1 MVTLGTIFGFV
12 FVIVFLAAYYGAAA
26 DMPAIIGFTVLGN
39 FLIWLLAPF
48 FNDLIYRFAYKTKR
62 MTIEELGVKSK
73 KLADFIKRVCEKHK
87 IKVPRLINILDDNP
101 TAFTFGSGAFNAR
114 LCFSDGLFEYLDEE
128 EIEAV
133 IAHEL
138 GHIIRRDFIIMTVA
152 ATGVQILYELYR
164 WMSKRSDKGN
174 SKSKG
179 GLAYAGLLA
188 YVFYLVGTYLLLFLS
203 RAREYGAD
211 AFSAGE
217 TQNPDA
223 LARAL
228 VKIAYGIVAKPDAP
242 EQKRLLE
249 STRALGPFDT
259 RAARH
264 LGTAYESNKQDWHAI
279 SKVVA
284 FDLLSPWAKILQL
297 QSTHPLTG
305 KRIEHLNEISSKL
318 GQKASIDTK
327 SARNIEV
334 DRRKLYGGFATGALI
349 YFLPWILPLL
359 CIIGAAALGNPML
372 LVWIIGAVG
381 LAILVQLAYKYPETE
396 PARATTL
403 DMMSD
408 IYASPMRGRPYSLDG
423 KIIGR
428 GTAGAYLSEDVMMQ
442 DSKGLIYLN
451 YESAFSFIGNLFFA
465 LGRVRQ
471 LIGKKAAASGWFFR
485 DVGHH
490 FDIKEMKPEGE
501 SAIKSHPKLWGM
513 IFGIVL
519 IGISIFFTIPAGAA
533 SLTQIL
539 GGL

>member
-1 MVTLGTIFGFV
+1 
-12 FVIVFLAAYYGAAA
+12 
-26 DMPAIIGFTVLGN
+26 MPMIIGFTVLGN
-39 FLIWLLAPF
+39 ILIWLFAPF
-48 FNDLIYRFAYKTKR
+48 FTDLIYRFAYKTKR
-62 MTIEELGVKSK
+62 LTIEELAVKSK
-73 KLADFIKRVCEKHK
+73 KLVDFIKRVCEKHK

-138 GHIIRRDFIIMTVA
+138 GHIIRRDFIIMTIA
-152 ATGVQILYELYR
+152 STGVQILYELYQ
-164 WMSKRSDKGN
+164 WMSKRRSNNN

-203 RAREYGAD
+203 RTREYGAD
-211 AFSAGE
+211 AFSASE

-264 LGTAYESNKQDWHAI
+264 LGTAYESSKQDWHAI
-279 SKVVA
+279 SKVIA
-284 FDLLSPWAKILQL
+284 FDFLSPWAKILQL

-305 KRIEHLNEISSKL
+305 RRIEKLNDLSANL
-318 GQKASIDTK
+318 GKKVSMDTK
-327 SARNIEV
+327 SAHDMTV
-334 DRRKLYGGFATGALI
+334 DKGKLYGGFFKDVFI
-349 YFLPWILPLL
+349 YFMPWILPFACL
-359 CIIGAAALGNPML
+359 IAAAILGNATLLIWML
-372 LVWIIGAVG
+372 GAIGVG
-381 LAILVQLAYKYPETE
+381 ILIQLAYKYPETE
-396 PARATTL
+396 PVKATTL

-408 IYASPMRGRPYSLDG
+408 IYASPMRGQPYSLDG

-428 GTAGAYLSEDVMMQ
+428 GTAGAYLSEDVMLQ

-451 YESAFSFIGNLFFA
+451 YESAFSFLGNLFFA
-465 LGRVRQ
+465 LGRVRK
-471 LIGKKAAASGWFFR
+471 LIGKKASSTGWFFR
-485 DVGHH
+485 DIGHH

-501 SAIKSHPKLWGM
+501 GAIKSHPKLWGM
-513 IFGIVL
+513 IFGIIL
-519 IGISIFFTIPAGAA
+519 IGLSVFLTVQYGAA
-533 SLTQIL
+533 
-539 GGL
+539 GLSQMMGQF